1 MKKLLSLLS
10 FLFILNGCAAQSGV
24 VLVANETFMV
34 SRQADT
40 DFSGLS
46 TLRVEALEDAYKYC
60 SGQNRFMRVDTI
72 TEFLPPDNTRGLP
85 RAEVQ
90 FMCLEE
96 ADEKLT
102 GSQLN
107 MSSDKVIEIKLNKP
121 QRETAP

>member
-1 MKKLLSLLS
+1 MNKAVSLLS
-10 FLFILNGCAAQSGV
+10 VLLVLAGCAAQSGIV
-24 VLVANETFMV
+24 QINHETFKV
-34 SRQADT
+34 SRQAET

-46 TLRVEALEDAYKYC
+46 TLRVEALEEAYKYC
-60 SGQNRFMRVDTI
+60 SRQNKFMRVDTI